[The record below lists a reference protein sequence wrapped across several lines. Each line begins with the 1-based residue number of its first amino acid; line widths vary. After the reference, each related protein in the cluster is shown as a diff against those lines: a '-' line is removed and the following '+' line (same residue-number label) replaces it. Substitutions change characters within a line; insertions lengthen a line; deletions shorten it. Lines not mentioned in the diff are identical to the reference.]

1 MAIAIKSVPTLK
13 NKVATK
19 FVKNAESASK
29 NRGSVDF
36 SKEIKAANQILKKAS
51 I

>member
-19 FVKNAESASK
+19 FVKNAELASK
-29 NRGSVDF
+29 KRGTVNF
-36 SKEIKAANQILKKAS
+36 SKQVKAANQILEKAS